1 MYDVGGIKSLHASSL
16 PSIRVKGGESECF
29 SVDIGVRQGCI
40 MFPWIFNVYMDA
52 VMKEVKMRKWRKGV
66 IFQEEGKE
74 WRLPER
80 LYADDFV

>member
-1 MYDVGGIKSLHASSL
+1 
-16 PSIRVKGGESECF
+16 
-29 SVDIGVRQGCI
+29 

-74 WRLPER
+74 WRLPEL
-80 LYADDFV
+80 LYADDFSVASWRKT